1 VIYGVLIAIGGW
13 LMVRELHTGRARS
26 GSEEDQAGPHAPAG
40 RPDLVLAY

>member
-1 VIYGVLIAIGGW
+1 
-13 LMVRELHTGRARS
+13 MVRELHTGPEPDP